1 MERLLTLDEAA
12 AFLSVS
18 PRTIYEVTSTR
29 GRKRREHPLP
39 VVRLNAKCLRFD
51 REELEAWIKKI
62 GKAQ

>member
-18 PRTIYEVTSTR
+18 PRTVYELTSAR